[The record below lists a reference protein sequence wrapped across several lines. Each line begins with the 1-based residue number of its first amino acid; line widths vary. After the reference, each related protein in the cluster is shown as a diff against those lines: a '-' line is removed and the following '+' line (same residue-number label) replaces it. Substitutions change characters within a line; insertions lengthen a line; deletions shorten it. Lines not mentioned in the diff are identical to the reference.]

1 MKYTGQVNEEGILKI
16 VNRKQFDADL
26 KEFAGKYVFVEVTR
40 KRSKRSDNQNRYYW
54 SGVIPM
60 VRLGLKDLGY
70 KLSIEDTHLFL
81 RNKFLLEEM
90 VNGDGELIGSRVK
103 STTELNKIQ
112 FGDYISEIQQFSAEY
127 LGVVIPDPETQTTLI

>member
-1 MKYTGQVNEEGILKI
+1 MKYTGLVNEEGILKI
-16 VNRKQFDADL
+16 VNRKQFDSDL

-40 KRSKRSDNQNRYYW
+40 KRSTRSDNQNRYYW

-103 STTELNKIQ
+103 STTELNKMQ

>member
-16 VNRKQFDADL
+16 SNRKQFDADL

-40 KRSKRSDNQNRYYW
+40 KKSKRSDNQNRYYW

-103 STTELNKIQ
+103 STTELNKMQ
-112 FGDYISEIQQFSAEY
+112 FGDYIGEIQQFSAEY

>member
-103 STTELNKIQ
+103 STTELNKMQ

>member
-1 MKYTGQVNEEGILKI
+1 
-16 VNRKQFDADL
+16 
-26 KEFAGKYVFVEVTR
+26 
-40 KRSKRSDNQNRYYW
+40 
-54 SGVIPM
+54 

-103 STTELNKIQ
+103 STTELNKMQ

>member
-16 VNRKQFDADL
+16 SNRKQFDADL

-40 KRSKRSDNQNRYYW
+40 KKSKRSDNQNRYYW

-103 STTELNKIQ
+103 STTELNKMQ

>member
-1 MKYTGQVNEEGILKI
+1 MKYTGIVNEEGILKI
-16 VNRKQFDADL
+16 SNRKQFDADL

-103 STTELNKIQ
+103 STTELNKMQ
-112 FGDYISEIQQFSAEY
+112 FGDYISEIQQFSTEY
-127 LGVVIPDPETQTTLI
+127 LGVIIPDPETQTTLI